1 MINIICS
8 SKPVDGLLFYSYEY
22 CSLLN
27 SAGIEA
33 KLIIICHRK
42 FKKEDYLNAINSK
55 YIHCENI
62 FFDDFTPNSNDIS
75 LIMGRSMMTLSWIDF
90 NFYSDV
96 QKRTLK
102 SVFSKK
108 IIAVYSENH
117 PLQYPKAVEFYT
129 PAIIIDLCDK
139 DIYPNG
145 VGEHFEKRINFDIFK
160 PFTTDIKFKYLF
172 LGTNEKYYETIEKI
186 IDQYHDHGILTY
198 DFSYINKKNNNIFVP
213 VENLMGIFDTF
224 VYTKDTF
231 DPAPRI
237 LQECKYFNKN
247 IIYCRSKNII
257 DGGLVYFRRNIEKP
271 NIEEILK
278 IYEN

>member
-1 MINIICS
+1 MINIICT

-27 SAGIEA
+27 SVGVEA

-55 YIHCENI
+55 YIHCKDI
-62 FFDDFTPNSNDIS
+62 FFDDFIPNSNDIS

-90 NFYSDV
+90 DSYSEV

-129 PAIIIDLCDK
+129 PSIIIDLCDK

-198 DFSYINKKNNNIFVP
+198 DFSYINTKNNNIFVP
-213 VENLMGIFDTF
+213 VKNLMGIFDTF

-237 LQECKYFNKN
+237 IQECKYFKKK
-247 IIYCRSKNII
+247 IIYNRNINI
-257 DGGLVYFRRNIEKP
+257 HDGGLIYINR
-271 NIEEILK
+271 EIKFPDVNPIIKVLL
-278 IYEN
+278 